1 MKTLN
6 KTFKFIL
13 LSAMLFVSIRNAAA
27 DNCPEQLI
35 ADETFYQCH
44 GEKEFK
50 IITCNESIRNMI
62 EKRFRSNILRAKV
75 LIERSKYGETETY
88 IYFFD
93 RKDEEEVVKF
103 LELV

>member
-13 LSAMLFVSIRNAAA
+13 LAAMLFVSIRNAAA

-35 ADETFYQCH
+35 ADETFCQCY

-50 IITCNESIRNMI
+50 IITCNETIRKMI
-62 EKRFRSNILRAKV
+62 ENRFPCNILRVKV
-75 LIERSKYGETETY
+75 LLDRNKYGETETY